1 MELDK
6 PIMLSVRIKD
16 PSGGEAQALGT
27 ELCMKMDAC
36 ASDAADSK
44 GGCSGSERLVSGS
57 TLLMLLIFN
66 YLW

>member
-16 PSGGEAQALGT
+16 ETGEAQALGT

-57 TLLMLLIFN
+57 TLLMLLIFH